1 MNIYLIFIL
10 TILLTK
16 YALEFLAE
24 ALDIRQVKPANP
36 PEEFRRTYIQEKYR
50 RSQLYSRER
59 SVFSIIRSTINMGLV
74 ITFILLGGFN
84 FFDRL
89 ARSWVQGP
97 ILTGLIYFLMLVVL
111 SGILDLPI
119 RIYTTFVIEEK
130 FGFNRSTASTFI
142 LDLVKGF
149 LLLVILG
156 GPVMALVLW
165 FFQKTGKLAPLIIW
179 IAVSGF
185 QFFLTFIAPVIIL
198 PLFNRFI
205 PLEIGELR
213 TSIEK
218 YAREQGFSMKGIYTM
233 DGSKRSAKTNA
244 FFTGFGKSRRIVF
257 FDTLMEKHSQEELI
271 SILAHEMGH
280 YKLGHVL
287 KMMII
292 SILETGLLLF
302 LLSFFI
308 NNPGLFAA
316 FKMERLSIYASLI
329 FFGFLY
335 TPIATFLSII
345 QNMLSRAY
353 EYQADHFAV
362 RTTGESGT
370 FVTVLKKL
378 SADNLSNL
386 FPHPL
391 KVFLSYSHPPV
402 LKRIEAIRKSGG
414 NRGQ

>member
-111 SGILDLPI
+111 SGILDLPF

>member
-1 MNIYLIFIL
+1 
-10 TILLTK
+10 
-16 YALEFLAE
+16 
-24 ALDIRQVKPANP
+24 
-36 PEEFRRTYIQEKYR
+36 
-50 RSQLYSRER
+50 
-59 SVFSIIRSTINMGLV
+59 
-74 ITFILLGGFN
+74 
-84 FFDRL
+84 
-89 ARSWVQGP
+89 VQGP

>member
-59 SVFSIIRSTINMGLV
+59 SGFSIIRSTINMGLV

-111 SGILDLPI
+111 SGILDLPF

-345 QNMLSRAY
+345 PGGSFR
-353 EYQADHFAV
+353 
-362 RTTGESGT
+362 G
-370 FVTVLKKL
+370 
-378 SADNLSNL
+378 SN
-386 FPHPL
+386 H
-391 KVFLSYSHPPV
+391 
-402 LKRIEAIRKSGG
+402 R
-414 NRGQ
+414 

>member
-59 SVFSIIRSTINMGLV
+59 SGFSIIRSTINMGLV

-84 FFDRL
+84 FLDRL